1 VIFQHAIV
9 RAPGPNFADG
19 LSTAKLGAPVL
30 ERALEQHEAYCRA
43 LQACGLSVIRLEPD
57 PRHPDAPFVE
67 DAAVVTAGCAILAR
81 PGAPE
86 RRGEVPAI
94 RAALAGLYP
103 SVSAIEPPGTVDGG
117 DVCQAEDHFFIGVSH
132 RTNEEGALQ
141 LARRLHREGFTT
153 AGIDIRPLARLLHLK
168 SGLAYLG
175 DRRLAVTDELAGHPE
190 LAGYDAVRVEAAER
204 DAANCVR
211 INHRVLVAAGHPGFE
226 TALRALGYAPLALEM
241 SEFQKMDGGLSCLSL
256 RF

>member
-1 VIFQHAIV
+1 MIFQQAIV

-19 LSTAKLGAPVL
+19 LTTAKLGAPVL
-30 ERALEQHEAYCRA
+30 ERALGQHEAYCRA
-43 LQACGLSVIRLEPD
+43 LETCGLSLVRLEPD
-57 PRHPDAPFVE
+57 LRHPDAPFVE

-81 PGAPE
+81 PGTAA
-86 RRGEVPAI
+86 RRGEIPAI

-103 SVSAIEPPGTVDGG
+103 SLSAIEPPGTVEGG
-117 DVCQAEDHFFIGVSH
+117 DVCQAGDHFWIGVSH
-132 RTNEEGALQ
+132 RTNEEGAVQ
-141 LARRLHREGFTT
+141 LGRWLRRKGFTT
-153 AGIDIRPLARLLHLK
+153 ARIDIRQVAGLLHLK

-175 DRRLAVTDELAGHPE
+175 DRRLAVADDLAGHPE

-204 DAANCVR
+204 YAANCVR
-211 INHRVLVAAGHPGFE
+211 INDRVLVAAGHPRFE
-226 TALRALGYAPLALEM
+226 ATLRALGCSPLPLEM